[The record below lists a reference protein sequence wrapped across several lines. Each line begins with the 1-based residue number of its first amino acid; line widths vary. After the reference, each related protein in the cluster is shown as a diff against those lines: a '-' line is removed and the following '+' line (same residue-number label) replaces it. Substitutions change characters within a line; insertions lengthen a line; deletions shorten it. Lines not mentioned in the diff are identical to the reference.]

1 MNMLF
6 IISLYFQNKLNLDPP
21 IAKVIP
27 HVIEIHGE
35 KLIDNYF
42 WLRNRD
48 DKEVIEYLE
57 SENRYTDATM
67 ENTKELQEKLYKEML
82 GRIKETDKSA
92 EVKIDDYYYY
102 SRTEEGKQYAIHCRK
117 KGSMDAEEEILIDEN
132 VLAEG
137 LEYFN
142 IGVFEVSPDHRF
154 LAYSV
159 DTDGSEIYTLYIKD
173 LTTGELLKDVITNT
187 FCSLEWANDNK
198 TIFYDILD
206 ETKRP
211 YKIYRH
217 ILGTDIKDDTLVY
230 YEKDEAFYA
239 GVSKTKSK
247 DYLLF
252 ISESK
257 TTSEV
262 SYLKADEPLG
272 EIKIIHPRQHEM
284 EYYVDHHGD
293 YFFILTN
300 DSAKNFKLMK
310 TPISNPTK
318 ENWEEVIPHRD
329 TVRLEHIEAF
339 SDHIVVFERE
349 NGLKNIRI
357 LNMKTNETHYVNFP
371 EPVYNFWQGDN
382 PEYNTNLFRFEYTS
396 LITPRSVFDYNM
408 DNKILDLKKQDEIP
422 SGYDASQYQSERIFA
437 KAEDGTLIPISLVYK
452 KGLAKDGNNP
462 LYLYG
467 YGSYGASMDPNFSA
481 NRLSLLARGFIYAIA
496 HIRGGE
502 EMGRY
507 WYEQGKLLNKK
518 NTFTDFIS
526 CAEHL
531 IAEKYTSSKKLVIS
545 GASAGGLLM
554 GAVTNMRP
562 DLFNTVI
569 AKVPFVD
576 VINTMLDPSIPLTII
591 EYEEWGNPDDK
602 EYFDYIKSYSP
613 YDNVSAKDYPNILI
627 TASLND
633 PRVQYWEPAKWT
645 AKLRALKTDNNILLF
660 KTNMGAGHGGASGRY
675 DYLKEIAF
683 EYAFI
688 LKCLKMID

>member
-21 IAKVIP
+21 VAKVIP
-27 HVIEIHGE
+27 HVTEIHGE

-57 SENRYTDATM
+57 TENRCTDAIM

-187 FCSLEWANDNK
+187 FYSLEWANDNK

-396 LITPRSVFDYNM
+396 LVTPRSVFDYNM
-408 DNKILDLKKQDEIP
+408 DTKTLDLKKQDEIP
-422 SGYDASQYQSERIFA
+422 SGYDASQYQSERVFA

-467 YGSYGASMDPNFSA
+467 YGSYGASMDPNFST
-481 NRLSLLARGFIYAIA
+481 NRLSLLDRGFIYAIA

-531 IAEKYTSSKKLVIS
+531 IAEKYTSSRKLVIS

-576 VINTMLDPSIPLTII
+576 VINTMLDPSIPLTTV

-645 AKLRALKTDNNILLF
+645 AKLRALKTDNNILLL

-688 LKCLKMID
+688 LKCLEMID